1 MGSIIGMI
9 HLFFSASARRY
20 SYPCQR
26 AAFRVC
32 YFSILGREHNHQQLL
47 VQKRTRRREWKLELD
62 AVPACLFVNGTL
74 GHLGCG
80 VWFEI
85 VILLWSHAFKSKAL
99 FASKICRWLRWIQEN
114 TLPKTAEKKIMF
126 LQSVIASTFIP
137 IFSGIFPCRIRGV
150 PVIDGG
156 FSVNQVV
163 LNEGTVT
170 VSPFAGDA
178 HICPQDDVLDSDM
191 ITRVSGNYS
200 GIIGSIDQEL
210 LVGHRNRNN
219 KWPKCLKLGK
229 ISASDVFVSGTGL
242 PDSLINDIKL
252 YIWHIP

>member
-1 MGSIIGMI
+1 MI
-9 HLFFSASARRY
+9 TM
-20 SYPCQR
+20 
-26 AAFRVC
+26 
-32 YFSILGREHNHQQLL
+32 N
-47 VQKRTRRREWKLELD
+47 TRKFPSE
-62 AVPACLFVNGTL
+62 
-74 GHLGCG
+74 
-80 VWFEI
+80 
-85 VILLWSHAFKSKAL
+85 
-99 FASKICRWLRWIQEN
+99 
-114 TLPKTAEKKIMF
+114 TAEKKIMF

-191 ITRVSGNYS
+191 ITRVSVNYRGN
-200 GIIGSIDQEL
+200 IGSIDQEL

-219 KWPKCLKLGK
+219 K
-229 ISASDVFVSGTGL
+229 
-242 PDSLINDIKL
+242 
-252 YIWHIP
+252 

>member
-1 MGSIIGMI
+1 
-9 HLFFSASARRY
+9 
-20 SYPCQR
+20 
-26 AAFRVC
+26 
-32 YFSILGREHNHQQLL
+32 
-47 VQKRTRRREWKLELD
+47 
-62 AVPACLFVNGTL
+62 
-74 GHLGCG
+74 
-80 VWFEI
+80 
-85 VILLWSHAFKSKAL
+85 
-99 FASKICRWLRWIQEN
+99 
-114 TLPKTAEKKIMF
+114 MF

-200 GIIGSIDQEL
+200 GIIGSIDQKL

-242 PDSLINDIKL
+242 PDSFILNFTAGIFLNQKTCQMLDFFDNLTLDGVFKSIFGFGLIADCIMYQHVQQNSPPSNQYLLIS
-252 YIWHIP
+252 

>member
-1 MGSIIGMI
+1 
-9 HLFFSASARRY
+9 
-20 SYPCQR
+20 
-26 AAFRVC
+26 
-32 YFSILGREHNHQQLL
+32 
-47 VQKRTRRREWKLELD
+47 
-62 AVPACLFVNGTL
+62 
-74 GHLGCG
+74 
-80 VWFEI
+80 
-85 VILLWSHAFKSKAL
+85 
-99 FASKICRWLRWIQEN
+99 
-114 TLPKTAEKKIMF
+114 MF

-191 ITRVSGNYS
+191 ITRVSGNYR

-229 ISASDVFVSGTGL
+229 ISASDVFVSGTCL
-242 PDSLINDIKL
+242 PDSLILNYTAGNFLNQEACRKL
-252 YIWHIP
+252 DFFRQFNVRWRFQACLCFWLSTYNNIHRLRISTC